1 MANAREIKGRIDSVR
16 NTKKITNA
24 MYLISS
30 AKLRKA
36 KEGLA
41 KTRPYFD
48 ATEHEIKRIFQ
59 STNDVDSH
67 YFYPKDRSKEAR
79 KQAFL
84 VITADRG
91 LAGGYNHN
99 VIRAAEAEMK
109 KHRNVRLYV
118 VGDYGRR
125 YFKKHKGP
133 IEETF
138 YYTAQDPTFARAR
151 EISALLLDE
160 YDSGRADDI
169 TVIYSDM
176 ESELS
181 CVVRMAR
188 LLPFSR
194 KDFIDAGESSDK
206 EHLDAGKSS
215 NKEYRF
221 EPSPTSV
228 LDSMIPSYV
237 AGFIYGAMV
246 DSFSAEQ
253 NSRMNAMSNAN
264 RNAEELLTK
273 LKKEYNRV
281 RQAAITQQIT
291 EVSAGA
297 KAQRMR
303 RLKKARQR
311 MEEK

>member
-1 MANAREIKGRIDSVR
+1 MANAREIKQRIDSVR

-48 ATEHEIKRIFQ
+48 ATKNEIKRIFQ
-59 STNDVDSH
+59 STGDVDSH
-67 YFYPKDRSKEAR
+67 YFYPEDHKKEISKH
-79 KQAFL
+79 AFL

-99 VIRAAEAEMK
+99 VIRAAEEEMK
-109 KHRNVRLYV
+109 KHRSVRLYV

-125 YFKKHKGP
+125 YFKKHKLP
-133 IEETF
+133 IEDTF
-138 YYTAQDPTFARAR
+138 YYSAQDPTFERAR

-160 YDSGRADDI
+160 YDSGRTDEI

-181 CVVRMAR
+181 CVVRQAR
-188 LLPFSR
+188 VLPFSR
-194 KDFIDAGESSDK
+194 RDFVKSKKKDE
-206 EHLDAGKSS
+206 
-215 NKEYRF
+215 KEYRF

-237 AGFIYGAMV
+237 AGFIYGALV

-264 RNAEELLTK
+264 RNAEELLTR

-303 RLKKARQR
+303 RLKRARQQ
-311 MEEK
+311 MEER

>member
-1 MANAREIKGRIDSVR
+1 MANAREIKQRIESVR

-48 ATEHEIKRIFQ
+48 ATENEIKRIFQ
-59 STNDVDSH
+59 STGDVDSH
-67 YFYPKDRSKEAR
+67 YFYPKDHKKEISKH
-79 KQAFL
+79 AFL

-99 VIRAAEAEMK
+99 VIRAAEEEMK

-125 YFKKHKGP
+125 YFKKHKLP

-138 YYTAQDPTFARAR
+138 YYSAQDPTFERAR

-160 YDSGRADDI
+160 YDSGRTDEI

-176 ESELS
+176 ENELS
-181 CVVRMAR
+181 CVVRQAR
-188 LLPFSR
+188 VLPFSR
-194 KDFIDAGESSDK
+194 RDFVNSRKKDE
-206 EHLDAGKSS
+206 
-215 NKEYRF
+215 KEYRF

-237 AGFIYGAMV
+237 AGFIYGALV

-264 RNAEELLTK
+264 RNAEELLTR

-303 RLKKARQR
+303 RLKRARQQ
-311 MEEK
+311 MEER

>member
-16 NTKKITNA
+16 NTKKITSA

-59 STNDVDSH
+59 STNEVDSH
-67 YFYPKDRSKEAR
+67 YFFPKEKTKEIR

-99 VIRAAEAEMK
+99 VIRAAEEEMK

-138 YYTAQDPTFARAR
+138 YYSAQDPTFHRAR

-160 YDSGRADDI
+160 YDSGRADAI

-181 CVVRMAR
+181 CVVRKAR

-194 KDFIDAGESSDK
+194 KDFLEGEEESTDT
-206 EHLDAGKSS
+206 
-215 NKEYRF
+215 EYRF

-228 LDSMIPSYV
+228 LDSLIPSYV
-237 AGFIYGAMV
+237 AGFIYGALA

-264 RNAEELLTK
+264 RNAEELLTR

-303 RLKKARQR
+303 RLKKAKQR

>member
-48 ATEHEIKRIFQ
+48 ATDNEIKRIFQ
-59 STNDVDSH
+59 STTDVDSH
-67 YFYPKDRSKEAR
+67 YFYPKDRTREIR
-79 KQAFL
+79 KHAFL

-99 VIRAAEAEMK
+99 VIRAAEEEMK

-125 YFKKHKGP
+125 YFRKHKGP

-138 YYTAQDPTFARAR
+138 YYSAQDPTFQRAR
-151 EISALLLDE
+151 EISSLLLEE
-160 YDSGRADDI
+160 YDSGRADEI

-176 ESELS
+176 ESELN
-181 CVVRMAR
+181 CAVRMTR
-188 LLPFSR
+188 ILPFSR
-194 KDFIDAGESSDK
+194 KDFLRGAERCD
-206 EHLDAGKSS
+206 
-215 NKEYRF
+215 KEYRF
-221 EPSPTSV
+221 DPSPTAV

-237 AGFIYGAMV
+237 AGFVYGALV

-303 RLKKARQR
+303 RLKKAGQR

>member
-16 NTKKITNA
+16 NTKKITSA

-59 STNDVDSH
+59 STNEVDSH
-67 YFYPKDRSKEAR
+67 YFFPKEKTKEIR

-99 VIRAAEAEMK
+99 VIRAAEEEMK

-138 YYTAQDPTFARAR
+138 YYSAQDPTFHRAR

-160 YDSGRADDI
+160 YDSGRADAI

-181 CVVRMAR
+181 CVVRKAR
-188 LLPFSR
+188 LLPFSS
-194 KDFIDAGESSDK
+194 KDFLDSEEESTD
-206 EHLDAGKSS
+206 
-215 NKEYRF
+215 KEYRF

-228 LDSMIPSYV
+228 LDSLIPSYV
-237 AGFIYGAMV
+237 AGFIYGALV

-264 RNAEELLTK
+264 RNAEELLTR

-303 RLKKARQR
+303 RLKKAKQR

>member
-48 ATEHEIKRIFQ
+48 ATGYEIKRIFQ
-59 STNDVDSH
+59 STTDVDSH
-67 YFYPKDRSKEAR
+67 YFYPKDKTTEIR
-79 KQAFL
+79 KHAFL

-99 VIRAAEAEMK
+99 VIRAAEEEMK

-138 YYTAQDPTFARAR
+138 YYTAQDPTFRRAR
-151 EISALLLDE
+151 EISSLLLDE
-160 YDSGRADDI
+160 YDSGRADEI
-169 TVIYSDM
+169 MVIYSDM
-176 ESELS
+176 ESELN

-188 LLPFSR
+188 ILPFSR
-194 KDFIDAGESSDK
+194 KDFLRGAERSD
-206 EHLDAGKSS
+206 
-215 NKEYRF
+215 KEYRF
-221 EPSPTSV
+221 DPSPTAV

-237 AGFIYGAMV
+237 AGFIYGALV

>member
-1 MANAREIKGRIDSVR
+1 MANAREIKQRIDSVR

-36 KEGLA
+36 KDGLA
-41 KTRPYFD
+41 KTRPYFN

-59 STNDVDSH
+59 STENVDSH
-67 YFYPKDRSKEAR
+67 YFYPEDHTKEIR
-79 KQAFL
+79 KQAYL

-99 VIRAAEAEMK
+99 VIRAAEEEMK
-109 KHRNVRLYV
+109 MHRHVRLYV
-118 VGDYGRR
+118 IGDYGRR

-138 YYTAQDPTFARAR
+138 YYTAQDPTFERAR

-160 YDSGRADDI
+160 YDSGRTDEI

-176 ESELS
+176 ESELN
-181 CVVRMAR
+181 CVVRKSK

-194 KDFIDAGESSDK
+194 KDFLGKK
-206 EHLDAGKSS
+206 EKNG
-215 NKEYRF
+215 KEYRF
-221 EPSPTSV
+221 DPSPTAV

-237 AGFIYGAMV
+237 AGFIYGALV

-264 RNAEELLTK
+264 RNAEELLMK

-303 RLKKARQR
+303 RLRKARQQ
-311 MEEK
+311 MEER